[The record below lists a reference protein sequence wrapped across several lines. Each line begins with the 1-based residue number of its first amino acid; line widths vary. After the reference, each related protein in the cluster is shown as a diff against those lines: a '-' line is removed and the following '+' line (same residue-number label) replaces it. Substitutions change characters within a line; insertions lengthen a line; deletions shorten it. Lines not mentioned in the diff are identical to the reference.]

1 MLKFNY
7 EIKKYIYI
15 YTYIYFKYVSS
26 FIPIFPR
33 MFIWKLTCYDLT
45 DTLYIARKILKCRI
59 STHIPYKLLTRSLRT
74 DIDVIL

>member
-33 MFIWKLTCYDLT
+33 MFIWKLTVM
-45 DTLYIARKILKCRI
+45 I
-59 STHIPYKLLTRSLRT
+59 LLTRYTSLEKF
-74 DIDVIL
+74 